1 MGYYVG
7 MRMHITLDSELV
19 NRIDEVAGSRG
30 RSRYIRKA
38 IEGQLEE
45 DARVAARRRAFGSL
59 PDFAPWMTPE
69 WIAESRKEPRREAG
83 LDRDRKAEGEG

>member
-1 MGYYVG
+1 MC
-7 MRMHITLDSELV
+7 MRMHITLEDELV
-19 NRIDEVAGSRG
+19 DRIDGVAGSRG

-38 IEGQLEE
+38 IESQLEE

-69 WIAESRKEPRREAG
+69 WIAESRKEDRREEH
-83 LDRDRKAEGEG
+83 LDRDRKAEGAG